1 MENTIEYHHLLLN
14 RDFLRTYDNFLYYL
28 DQFHIRHNNNSYW
41 DVNNFTRNRFNR
53 VNRWSRRRP
62 RTGFFDRN
70 FYNSPSTLSSMST
83 PPPSTIIPPIP
94 PPPPPPPPPSFNIS
108 NETTLNRNNS
118 TNTRSL
124 FNNDL
129 TNFINN
135 TLYTPTRLDY
145 PTYNQVVNATTE
157 LTFENDDEDSN
168 SQTRCPICQEDFEE
182 GDTILKINYCGH
194 IFKKD
199 SLLTWFETN
208 SRCPICRYDIR
219 NDTIDVSNN
228 IVDISN
234 NIVDISN
241 NVLNPDNQVNIF
253 DLSGSNLTDI
263 LNSNISNVLET
274 IGTNVINNLG
284 TSVEQAIQRD
294 LSGNNVTTAQFEYSF
309 HLPNLNLR

>member
-1 MENTIEYHHLLLN
+1 MENSIEYHHLLLN

-28 DQFHIRHNNNSYW
+28 DQFHIRHNNTNYW

-53 VNRWSRRRP
+53 TSRWNRRRP
-62 RTGFFDRN
+62 RSNFFDRN
-70 FYNSPSTLSSMST
+70 FYNSPTTLSST
-83 PPPSTIIPPIP
+83 APSTIIPPI
-94 PPPPPPPPPSFNIS
+94 PPPPPPPSFNIS
-108 NETTLNRNNS
+108 NETTFNRNNA

-145 PTYNQVVNATTE
+145 PTYNQVINATTE
-157 LTFENDDEDSN
+157 LTFENIDEETN
-168 SQTRCPICQEDFEE
+168 SQARCPICQEDFEE
-182 GDTILKINYCGH
+182 GDIILKINYCGH

-208 SRCPICRYDIR
+208 SRCPICRYDVR
-219 NDTIDVSNN
+219 NDTTDISNN
-228 IVDISN
+228 NVDISN
-234 NIVDISN
+234 NNIDISN
-241 NVLNPDNQVNIF
+241 NSVNPDNQANMF
-253 DLSGSNLTDI
+253 DLSGANLTDI
-263 LNSNISNVLET
+263 LNTNISNVLET

-284 TSVEQAIQRD
+284 TSMEQVLQRD
-294 LSGNNVTTAQFEYSF
+294 LSGNNVTTTQFEYSF